1 MPIIPHSCFLF
12 PVTMINSK
20 KYWNGYFFVFSFFPF
35 SYVSHLSSH

>member
-20 KYWNGYFFVFSFFPF
+20 KYWNGYFIVFSFL
-35 SYVSHLSSH
+35 YVSHLSSH